1 MTFSNNTQM
10 KEGKKLGGV
19 EKGGW
24 IATMVEM
31 RNVPLIFIPFAQFP
45 RMKFDYILAARVT
58 CQTLMT
64 LSVYPA
70 NSVCPSEDQAKEI
83 H

>member
-1 MTFSNNTQM
+1 MDRND
-10 KEGKKLGGV
+10 GG
-19 EKGGW
+19 
-24 IATMVEM
+24 
-31 RNVPLIFIPFAQFP
+31 NAQCTIDFHSIRSVSTRGNKCP
-45 RMKFDYILAARVT
+45 AEFDYILAARVT